1 MKEREK
7 EIFTAL
13 DRATPSE
20 VFFLP
25 YRDDPYRFLVSVI
38 LSASSADRMAV
49 ISSERLFERFPDV
62 SDVAEADEEEIE
74 VLIHSSGLSKTKA
87 CTIKR
92 VSQYIRDNGLPKTK
106 EELLG
111 IKGIGEKTAACYAQH
126 VLSLPAVVVDTH
138 FERVSYRLGLSSSH
152 DREKTMR
159 EIEKSF
165 DSPCWSRLSDCV
177 NYLGRTICRPRPEC
191 GRCFLEEKCRKRF
204 D

>member
-1 MKEREK
+1 M
-7 EIFTAL
+7 
-13 DRATPSE
+13 
-20 VFFLP
+20 FFLP

-38 LSASSADRMAV
+38 LSASSTDRMAV
-49 ISSERLFERFPDV
+49 ISSERLFGRFPDCAA
-62 SDVAEADEEEIE
+62 VAGADEKEIE

-87 CTIKR
+87 GTIRR
-92 VSQYIRDNGLPKTK
+92 VSEYIKDNGLPETK

-111 IKGIGEKTAACYAQH
+111 IKGIGEKTAACYAQR

-152 DREKTMR
+152 EREKTMR

-165 DSPCWSRLSDCV
+165 EPSLWSRLSDSV
-177 NYLGRTICRPRPEC
+177 NYLGRTICRPHPEC